1 MKKSSGNRKNNL
13 KIFLKQNQKEI
24 TNKNKNNKEQ

>member
-1 MKKSSGNRKNNL
+1 MKKSSRNRKNNL

>member
-1 MKKSSGNRKNNL
+1 MKKSSRNRKNNI
-13 KIFLKQNQKEI
+13 KIFFKQNQKEI